1 MILLNIRI
9 LSVTYLPPSLQKL
22 FSMTPFII
30 PFDQIHLTHLSQ
42 VGGKNASLGEMKT
55 GMKALSIPVPDGFAI
70 TASAYRLFL
79 EKNNLTG
86 PISKLL
92 EKIDKKDL
100 HNLPEIAKQ
109 CRQWVAEASLP
120 TETEKEI
127 IAAYASLTQSTK
139 SISVSVRSSA
149 TAEDLPTAS
158 FAGQHDSFLNVK
170 GEKQILEA
178 VHKCYISLFNDRA
191 IKYRIDNH
199 FDHMQVALSVGIQ
212 EMVRSDKGCAGV
224 IFTLDPESGF
234 KNTIYIT
241 GAWGLGENVVQGAVN
256 PDEFWVFKHSL
267 EAGKK
272 SIIGRKKGSK
282 EHTMVYD
289 ESVEGERPVRN
300 IETEVAKRKAWILN
314 DKEIMQLA
322 NWSLAIEKHYG
333 MPMDIEFAK
342 DGESGKLYIL
352 QARPETVHS
361 QKVHTVTSSFRLK
374 EKGTV
379 LCRGKAVG
387 KKIISGRACIIRSL
401 DEAVKLRQ
409 GDIIIADIT
418 NPDWNTLLK
427 KAVSIVTN
435 KGGRTSHASIVARE
449 LGIAAIVGTGDATE
463 KIKDGQMITV
473 ANTEGE
479 EGQVFDGVIPF
490 EEKII
495 DFTAT
500 GNTQTHPML
509 ILAEPERAFELSNY
523 PATGVG
529 LLRMEFIINNSI
541 RIHPMALVQFDRLPE
556 GPAKKEIEKLTEN
569 FKSKPDYFTEQLSES
584 IAMVAAAFY
593 PRPII
598 LRMSDFK
605 TNEYAS
611 LIGGEYFEP
620 HEENPMIG
628 FRGASRY
635 YDERYKAGFE
645 LECEAVKKV
654 RNEMGLS
661 NIKLMIP
668 FCRTV
673 EEAHK
678 VLQTMES
685 FGLTRGSDDLEVYM
699 MVEIPINV
707 ILADRFAELFDG
719 FSIGSNDLT
728 QLTLGLDRDSEIVSG
743 LFDENNEAIKTL
755 IKQAIRAAHRAG
767 IPIGLCGQAPS
778 DFPEFSRFLVEHG
791 IDSISFTPDALMKGI
806 ENIVKAEG
814 GVVQEVQK
822 VQKV

>member
-1 MILLNIRI
+1 M
-9 LSVTYLPPSLQKL
+9 SQ
-22 FSMTPFII
+22 FII
-30 PFDQIHLTHLSQ
+30 PFDRINLTHLSQ

-55 GMKALSIPVPDGFAI
+55 GMQALHIPVPNGFAV

-79 EKNNLTG
+79 EKNNLTDRL
-86 PISKLL
+86 SKLL
-92 EKIDKKDL
+92 EKIDQKDL
-100 HNLPEIAKQ
+100 QNLPDIAKQ
-109 CRQWVAEASLP
+109 CRQWVAEANIPEEVEQEVL
-120 TETEKEI
+120 
-127 IAAYASLTQSTK
+127 AAYAALTHASK
-139 SISVSVRSSA
+139 EISVSVRSSA

-170 GEKQILEA
+170 GEKHILEA
-178 VHKCYISLFNDRA
+178 IHKCYISLFNDRA
-191 IKYRIDNH
+191 IKYRIDNR

-256 PDEFWVFKHSL
+256 PDEFWVFKPSL

-272 SIIGRKKGSK
+272 SIIGRRKGSK
-282 EHTMVYD
+282 EHMMVYD
-289 ESVEGERPVRN
+289 ESGKGENPIIN
-300 IETEVAKRKAWILN
+300 METDAAKRKAWILH
-314 DKEIMQLA
+314 DEEITQLA
-322 NWSLAIEKHYG
+322 SWSLAIEKHYG

-342 DGESGKLYIL
+342 DGLSQKIFIL

-361 QKVHTVTSSFRLK
+361 QKVHSTISSYRLK
-374 EKGTV
+374 EKGKI
-379 LCRGKAVG
+379 LCKGKAVG

-401 DEAVKLRQ
+401 DEAFKLRQ
-409 GDIIIADIT
+409 GDILIADVT
-418 NPDWNTLLK
+418 NPDWNALLR

-449 LGIAAIVGTGDATE
+449 LGIAAVVGTGDATE

-479 EGQVFDGVIPF
+479 EGIVYDGIIPF
-490 EEKII
+490 EEKTI
-495 DFTAT
+495 DVSQMGRTAT
-500 GNTQTHPML
+500 KPML
-509 ILAEPERAFELSNY
+509 ILAEPARAFELSNY
-523 PATGVG
+523 PAAGVG

-541 RIHPMALVQFDRLPE
+541 RIHPMALVQFEKLPE
-556 GPAKKEIEKLTEN
+556 GPAKKEIETLTEDYN
-569 FKSKPDYFTEQLSES
+569 CKPDYFIDRLSES

-593 PRPII
+593 PRPVI

-635 YDERYKAGFE
+635 YDERYIAGFE
-645 LECEAVKKV
+645 LECRAVKKV

-661 NIKLMIP
+661 NVKLMIP

-673 EEAHK
+673 DEAGK
-678 VLQTMES
+678 VLTTMEN
-685 FGLTRGSDDLEVYM
+685 FGIKRGTEELEVYM
-699 MVEIPINV
+699 MVEIPSNV
-707 ILADRFAELFDG
+707 ILADQFAELFDG

-743 LFDENNEAIKTL
+743 LFDENNEAVKTL
-755 IKQAIRAAHRAG
+755 IEQAIRSAHRAG

-778 DFPEFSRFLVEHG
+778 DFPEFSRFLVEEG

-806 ENIVKAEG
+806 ENIVRAEER
-814 GVVQEVQK
+814 VNVSQVS
-822 VQKV
+822 